1 MVVGDVKEETRLL
14 IDGWVGGGE
23 GEGGAASATLVS
35 RCSTNLVLLAGFI
48 HSLPLQR
55 RHILNGLR
63 FLWAELVFLPFSTTR
78 AGGTTIW
85 LLSRGGSERIR
96 AFPRAET
103 SSQVKLSRTFFFASW
118 SQRLGH

>member
-14 IDGWVGGGE
+14 IDGWVGGGRGKE
-23 GEGGAASATLVS
+23 GRLVLHWSAVAPQT
-35 RCSTNLVLLAGFI
+35 LVLLAGFI